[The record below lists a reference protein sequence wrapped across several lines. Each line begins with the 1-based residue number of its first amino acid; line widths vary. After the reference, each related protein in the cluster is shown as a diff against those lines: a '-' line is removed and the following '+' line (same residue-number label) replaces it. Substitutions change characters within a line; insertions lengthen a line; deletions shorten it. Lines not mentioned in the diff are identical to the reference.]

1 MALWGGRGKDCWRR
15 EVSIGGRLWFAV
27 FDEFTACAE
36 DEEEEY
42 VDEVF
47 HIALILGISFYDN
60 ANLRYFIQKTNNEVD
75 NLITSYEK
83 VRKFERN

>member
-36 DEEEEY
+36 DEEEEC
-42 VDEVF
+42 
-47 HIALILGISFYDN
+47 A
-60 ANLRYFIQKTNNEVD
+60 
-75 NLITSYEK
+75 
-83 VRKFERN
+83 